1 MSSQAIETTEVLR
14 KTGVMYRH
22 LVYDK
27 NATDVKDRSAHQR
40 NVALA
45 HIEQH
50 RLDGI
55 VYFVDDN
62 NIYTLEL
69 FEQLREIKYVLF
81 PFSSCFIF
89 YF

>member
-1 MSSQAIETTEVLR
+1 
-14 KTGVMYRH
+14 MYMH
-22 LVYDK
+22 LVCDK
-27 NATDVKDRSAHQR
+27 NAIDVKDRSAHQR

-50 RLDGI
+50 RLDAI

-62 NIYTLEL
+62 NVYTLEL
-69 FEQLREIKYVLF
+69 FEQLREVKYFLF